1 MTVQDFAEKVIRKLK
16 YWHMLDDLSDEKY
29 LKIMYW
35 ASMHKKLN
43 LSNPRSFNEKIQWLK
58 LYDRKPEYTQMVDK
72 YEAKRYVADRIGNQ
86 YIIPTLG
93 VWNHFDEIDFDSLPN
108 QFVLKCTHDSGGL
121 VICRDKNKLN
131 LNEAKKKIE
140 KSLATNYYYNGREW
154 PYKNVKPRII
164 AEKYME
170 DKETKELRDYK
181 FFCFGGE
188 VRCFKVDFD
197 RFIEH
202 HANYYDKD
210 KNLLKFGEANYPP
223 VYSREIEMSSNIDT
237 MISFAEQLSKN
248 IPFLRADFYD
258 VDGKTYFGEL
268 TFYPASGFGNFT
280 SEEWDNVLGKW
291 IELPQI
297 VCVWGG
303 KSRAYISKETIC
315 ILHDPK
321 VHASLTDYKFYC
333 FNGELHYLYISTGLE
348 NHKTAKIEY
357 SGVRPHKEKINIS
370 KEIINKTR
378 GAVGSLRCSNL
389 HTPLRGEQ

>member
-1 MTVQDFAEKVIRKLK
+1 M
-16 YWHMLDDLSDEKY
+16 
-29 LKIMYW
+29 
-35 ASMHKKLN
+35 
-43 LSNPRSFNEKIQWLK
+43 
-58 LYDRKPEYTQMVDK
+58 
-72 YEAKRYVADRIGNQ
+72 
-86 YIIPTLG
+86 
-93 VWNHFDEIDFDSLPN
+93 
-108 QFVLKCTHDSGGL
+108 
-121 VICRDKNKLN
+121 
-131 LNEAKKKIE
+131 NEAKKKIE

-154 PYKNVKPRII
+154 PYKDVKPRII

-291 IELPQI
+291 IELPQT
-297 VCVWGG
+297 VCGGG
-303 KSRAYISKETIC
+303 KVEHIFQKKQSVFCMIQ
-315 ILHDPK
+315 
-321 VHASLTDYKFYC
+321 
-333 FNGELHYLYISTGLE
+333 
-348 NHKTAKIEY
+348 
-357 SGVRPHKEKINIS
+357 
-370 KEIINKTR
+370 
-378 GAVGSLRCSNL
+378 RCM
-389 HTPLRGEQ
+389 PA